1 MKISDIKKEVEQIKW
16 FHCIDLGNGIVTPGT
31 DNSTDKLK
39 TIKLPE
45 DLSSKSVLDIG
56 AWDGFFS
63 FEAERRGASRVVA
76 LDSFSWNGPGWGT
89 KKGFELARRIF
100 NSKVEDKEIE
110 VLDIS
115 PETVGTFDVVLF
127 LGVLYHLRHPLL
139 ALEKI
144 SKVTKELLI
153 VESEMELIEKNRPVM
168 VFYPGDELASDK
180 TNWWAPNQL
189 GMESMLK
196 DVGFKKVKMVS
207 KSGYAYRFARGILNP
222 GKTKLSLSKRMNLVR
237 MTFHAWK

>member
-1 MKISDIKKEVEQIKW
+1 MEISDIKKKVEQIKW
-16 FHCIDLGNGIVTPGT
+16 FHSIDLGNGIVTPGT

-63 FEAERRGASRVVA
+63 FETERRGASRVVA

-127 LGVLYHLRHPLL
+127 LGVFYHFRHPLL

-144 SKVTKELLI
+144 SKV
-153 VESEMELIEKNRPVM
+153 
-168 VFYPGDELASDK
+168 
-180 TNWWAPNQL
+180 
-189 GMESMLK
+189 
-196 DVGFKKVKMVS
+196 S
-207 KSGYAYRFARGILNP
+207 K
-222 GKTKLSLSKRMNLVR
+222 
-237 MTFHAWK
+237 

>member
-1 MKISDIKKEVEQIKW
+1 MEISDIKNKVEQIKW
-16 FHCIDLGNGIVTPGT
+16 FHRIDLGNGIVTPGT
-31 DNSTDKLK
+31 DNSNDKLK
-39 TIKLPE
+39 TIKLHE
-45 DLSSKSVLDIG
+45 DLSGKSVLDIG

-76 LDSFSWNGPGWGT
+76 LDSFSWNNPEWGT
-89 KKGFELARRIF
+89 KKGFELARTVL
-100 NSKVEDKEIE
+100 NSKVEDIEIE

-115 PETVGTFDVVLF
+115 PENVGTFDIVLF
-127 LGVLYHLRHPLL
+127 LGVLYHMRHPLL

-153 VESEMELIEKNRPVM
+153 VESEIELIEKNRPVM
-168 VFYPGDELASDK
+168 VFYPGDELAGDSS
-180 TNWWAPNQL
+180 NWWVPNQS

-196 DVGFKKVKMVS
+196 DVGFKKVKMIS
-207 KSGYAYRFARGILNP
+207 KSGYVHRFARGILNP
-222 GKTKLSLSKRMNLVR
+222 GKTNLSLYKRMNLVR